1 MLLTTATSCMNDV
14 YDPDKEPT
22 IDPVTETFGMEIPAS
37 FSWATTRNVELSITT
52 PVTTAI
58 SIYGDSQGKELMAE
72 AVIAQGEATTLT
84 LDVPTSMS
92 AIYVGYTVKG
102 VQQLLK
108 QEIGATTRANTFIT
122 LPEEVDWWNID
133 MGYWSKGDWT
143 FYMPSKGNYGT
154 LLFEDKFPAMGD
166 YDMNDFVAAYS
177 IAPYLSMG
185 IKKTYYEG
193 TDLTLQIRAI
203 GGTLPHRL
211 CVELTSLLTSDIVDG
226 TGTYFT
232 TSSTDP
238 NISVEL
244 LSTGD
249 QPVVFAINGTDALK
263 EGSFFNT
270 GDHPTSKPLPVVT
283 ISVQRDLKDKV
294 AMSFRFKQLTVSENY
309 NFFLQ
314 NTVNQKE
321 IHMKGYDVTSMA
333 SNQTGNNNF
342 ATEANLVWGIKVPAL
357 ISHPREGINIQDAY
371 PHFAAWVESNGTQ
384 QTNWYSSYNK
394 NRVVE

>member
-1 MLLTTATSCMNDV
+1 MNDV

-122 LPEEVDWWNID
+122 LPKEVDWWNID
-133 MGYWSKGDWT
+133 MGYWSKGDIT
-143 FYMPSKGNYGT
+143 IYMPSKGNYGT

-177 IAPYLSMG
+177 IAPYFSMG
-185 IKKTYYEG
+185 NKMTYYEG

-211 CVELTSLLTSDIVDG
+211 CVELTPLLTSDIVDG

-249 QPVVFAINGTDALK
+249 QPAVFAINGTDALK

-270 GDHPTSKPLPVVT
+270 GDHPTSNPLPVVT
-283 ISVQRDLKDKV
+283 ISVQRDLKDKLD
-294 AMSFRFKQLTVSENY
+294 MSFRFKQLTASENY

-342 ATEANLVWGIKVPAL
+342 ATESNLVWGIKVPAL

-371 PHFAAWVESNGTQ
+371 PHFAAWVESNGIQ